1 MRAGSSRRPRRWAW
15 SALPLFLAVVLM
27 VIALVSSPDGNGSL
41 IDPHSLVSLGRMQ
54 HLLARV
60 PQHGLVLGRP
70 SARVTVA
77 EYTDLQC
84 AACALYSLAL
94 FPQIVSRYVEP
105 GKVKLVL
112 GVLSFIGPD
121 SVLAGRAAIAAS
133 YQGKLWELHRCLLL
147 SAGGVQLRIRER
159 CIPAP
164 SRRSGARLGS
174 RADDARPAFAGNRGC
189 TRDCDSNCDSSR
201 SAGRAKLHRN
211 RREAS
216 AHAGPGSGWA

>member
-1 MRAGSSRRPRRWAW
+1 M
-15 SALPLFLAVVLM
+15 FLAVVLM

-133 YQGKLWELHRCLLL
+133 YQGKLWNFIDAFYFRQEAFNSGYVNDAFLRQVGAAVPGLEVARMMRDLHSPATEAVLATATQTAIA
-147 SAGGVQLRIRER
+147 AGAQA
-159 CIPAP
+159 AP
-164 SRRSGARLGS
+164 SFIVTGGKLQPTLVQGAVGLEQ
-174 RADDARPAFAGNRGC
+174 AINLALAG
-189 TRDCDSNCDSSR
+189 
-201 SAGRAKLHRN
+201 
-211 RREAS
+211 
-216 AHAGPGSGWA
+216 